1 MEKLTLLGTDFYFDA
16 AFSYIEN
23 WVTKDKTVLI
33 VDEAVYHQNETIF
46 EGYQFILVKSGEE
59 NKIQQT
65 ADVVID
71 NLLALNVDKSFCLVA
86 VGGGTVTDLTGY
98 VASVYK
104 RGIGLGLVPTS
115 ILGMVDAAIGGKNGI
130 NVGLYKNMVGT
141 TYRPKFILFDYQF
154 LTKLPRLQWVNGF
167 AEIIKHACIQDEE
180 MFTQL
185 QQVNIDYFL
194 NNNEALQTLV
204 KRNVLLKMKIVEED
218 EFENADRFL
227 LNFGHT
233 FGHAIE
239 NLKELPHG
247 FAISVGMHIASLI
260 SQQITQL
267 PVEQTQSIV
276 SLLQKY
282 DLPTALAFDFNKAL
296 QILQKDKKRE
306 ASQINFVLL
315 NKIGEGTFKKIELS
329 SLQTIEET
337 VNQWK

>member
-33 VDEAVYHQNETIF
+33 VDDVVYQQNETLF

-71 NLLALNVDKSFCLVA
+71 KLLALNVDKSFCLVA
-86 VGGGTVTDLTGY
+86 VGGGTITDLTGY

-276 SLLQKY
+276 NLLQQY